1 MARRPAPPSASPGA
15 SKSTPS
21 KPTTSKPTASKSSK
35 RPAKKAAPGAT
46 PGRGSGP
53 RPASARSAAGAQRV
67 DVREWASGIRLS
79 AFSVIMLSLVVLGAW
94 VLVPTLGTFI
104 DQRQKIAALEASVQV
119 SEDEI
124 AALEKE
130 RERWQDPA
138 YITTQARERLYYVKP
153 GEVVYLIDNDLD
165 PAALPQEQE
174 PVSDTL
180 EEKPADWMSQLLR
193 TITSSGLA
201 DTAAVAP

>member
-1 MARRPAPPSASPGA
+1 MARRPAPPSVSAG
-15 SKSTPS
+15 
-21 KPTTSKPTASKSSK
+21 SS
-35 RPAKKAAPGAT
+35 RLPAEEKHSARAPRSARV
-46 PGRGSGP
+46 PAGRG
-53 RPASARSAAGAQRV
+53 AGERRV

-79 AFSVIMLSLVVLGAW
+79 AFSVIMLSLVVLGTW

-104 DQRQKIAALEASVQV
+104 DQRQKIAALEHSIQV

-124 AALEKE
+124 VALQKE
-130 RERWQDPA
+130 RERWNDPA

-165 PAALPQEQE
+165 PAALPQEQG

-180 EEKPADWMSQLLR
+180 EEKPSDWMPQLLR
-193 TITSSGLA
+193 TLTSAGLS
-201 DTAAVAP
+201 DTAAVAR

>member
-1 MARRPAPPSASPGA
+1 MARRPAPPSSSAG
-15 SKSTPS
+15 TPPRQG
-21 KPTTSKPTASKSSK
+21 KATASRRTSADG
-35 RPAKKAAPGAT
+35 RTVRGT
-46 PGRGSGP
+46 P
-53 RPASARSAAGAQRV
+53 RV

-124 AALEKE
+124 AALSAE
-130 RERWQDPA
+130 RERWDDPA

-165 PAALPQEQE
+165 PSALPREQE

-180 EEKPADWMSQLLR
+180 EEKPADWMPQLLR
-193 TITSSGLA
+193 TVVSAGLS

>member
-1 MARRPAPPSASPGA
+1 
-15 SKSTPS
+15 
-21 KPTTSKPTASKSSK
+21 
-35 RPAKKAAPGAT
+35 
-46 PGRGSGP
+46 
-53 RPASARSAAGAQRV
+53 
-67 DVREWASGIRLS
+67 VREWASGIRLS

-104 DQRQKIAALEASVQV
+104 DQRQKIAALEHSIQV

-124 AALEKE
+124 TALEKE
-130 RERWQDPA
+130 RERWNDPA

-165 PAALPQEQE
+165 PAALPQEQG

-180 EEKPADWMSQLLR
+180 EETPSDWMSQLLR
-193 TITSSGLA
+193 TLTAAGLS
-201 DTAAVAP
+201 DTAAVGR

>member
-1 MARRPAPPSASPGA
+1 MARRPAPPSVSPAASAPPSKGAARRAKANPGA
-15 SKSTPS
+15 D
-21 KPTTSKPTASKSSK
+21 
-35 RPAKKAAPGAT
+35 
-46 PGRGSGP
+46 
-53 RPASARSAAGAQRV
+53 SAAQPRGRSRGGSRGGDQRV

-119 SEDEI
+119 SQDQI
-124 AALEKE
+124 DALITE
-130 RERWQDPA
+130 RERWSDPA

-165 PAALPQEQE
+165 PSDLPREQD

-180 EEKPADWMSQLLR
+180 EEKPADWMPQLLR
-193 TITSSGLA
+193 TLVAAGLS
-201 DTAAVAP
+201 DTAAVTPE

>member
-1 MARRPAPPSASPGA
+1 
-15 SKSTPS
+15 
-21 KPTTSKPTASKSSK
+21 
-35 RPAKKAAPGAT
+35 
-46 PGRGSGP
+46 
-53 RPASARSAAGAQRV
+53 
-67 DVREWASGIRLS
+67 
-79 AFSVIMLSLVVLGAW
+79 MLSLVVLGAW

-119 SEDEI
+119 SEDQI
-124 AALEKE
+124 DALITE
-130 RERWQDPA
+130 RERWSDPA

-165 PAALPQEQE
+165 PSALPREQE

-180 EEKPADWMSQLLR
+180 EEKPADWMPQLLR
-193 TITSSGLA
+193 TLVSTGLS

>member
-1 MARRPAPPSASPGA
+1 MARRPAPPSSSPAS
-15 SKSTPS
+15 
-21 KPTTSKPTASKSSK
+21 
-35 RPAKKAAPGAT
+35 AAPGRAASTSRQPRGGAT
-46 PGRGSGP
+46 
-53 RPASARSAAGAQRV
+53 AAPRV

-104 DQRQKIAALEASVQV
+104 DQRQKIAALEQSVQV

-124 AALEKE
+124 AALTAE
-130 RERWQDPA
+130 RERWEDPA

-165 PAALPQEQE
+165 PSTLPREQE

-180 EEKPADWMSQLLR
+180 EEKPADWMPQLLR
-193 TITSSGLA
+193 TLVSAGLS
-201 DTAAVAP
+201 DTAAAPG

>member
-1 MARRPAPPSASPGA
+1 MARRPAPPSS
-15 SKSTPS
+15 
-21 KPTTSKPTASKSSK
+21 SSK
-35 RPAKKAAPGAT
+35 AP
-46 PGRGSGP
+46 
-53 RPASARSAAGAQRV
+53 PASGVAAKRDSKAGSRRKAGTAAAAARRGANAPSV

-104 DQRQKIAALEASVQV
+104 DQRQKIAALEASIQV

-124 AALEKE
+124 ASLKQE

-165 PAALPQEQE
+165 PAALPQEQA

-180 EEKPADWMSQLLR
+180 EEKPADWMPQLLR
-193 TITSSGLA
+193 TLTSAGLA
-201 DTAAVAP
+201 ETAAVEP

>member
-15 SKSTPS
+15 AKPTPS
-21 KPTTSKPTASKSSK
+21 KKTASPSST
-35 RPAKKAAPGAT
+35 RPPKKAVPVAS
-46 PGRGSGP
+46 PGRGTGG
-53 RPASARSAAGAQRV
+53 RAASARAAGGTQQL

-153 GEVVYLIDNDLD
+153 GEVVYLVDNDLD

-193 TITSSGLA
+193 TLTSSGLA
-201 DTAAVAP
+201 ENAAVTP